1 MNLFMSRES
10 SLSETSSA
18 TTLVASA
25 SAMSALADSIF
36 SCVSFT
42 LAVKSSSDTVVAL
55 IVLEVGPVDAEDAG
69 GMVVEGGGGMVVTG
83 VDEVEKLFSVVGSE
97 MICCCSEVTL
107 MGPAK
112 ILS

>member
-1 MNLFMSRES
+1 MNLFMSSLS

-18 TTLVASA
+18 TALVASA
-25 SAMSALADSIF
+25 STMSALADSIF
-36 SCVSFT
+36 SRASFT

-55 IVLEVGPVDAEDAG
+55 IVLDVGPVDAEDAG

-97 MICCCSEVTL
+97 VICCCSEVTL